1 MEPLISEFCTDERIV
16 SYVKTIRNAE
26 GKVRNPAAHTIIAV
40 DDDFIKRRIGIS
52 SYELY
57 DTMKKLAVRAGIVRS
72 DIWDSYDRM
81 NEMILEQIGE

>member
-1 MEPLISEFCTDERIV
+1 M
-16 SYVKTIRNAE
+16 KTIRNAE